1 MVKVLIVDDSLFMR
15 NSIQKMLTSSADIEV
30 IGMAKNGKEGL
41 EKAKEL
47 QPDLITLDIEM
58 PIMDGLTM
66 LEELMKTNPTPVLM
80 VSSLTMAGA
89 EATFKALELGAIDFI
104 PKYSDDSFSLTD
116 LQKNICD
123 KVLAVGRKGR
133 FMQLRNRMAATS
145 KSSAASAFTS
155 SLFSKTSASSSATAN
170 KSSTSP
176 TSNLRESVSAAVA
189 GIKSTSKATP
199 TGSLKRNYIG
209 IGISTGGP
217 PAIQKVLA
225 ALPEDFKP
233 SIIIAQHMPA
243 TFTKAFADRLN
254 NICKI
259 TVKEAEEGEIIKPSH
274 AYVAPGGMHLSLKKA
289 AAGLKVCLSVEPKT
303 ELYKPSANVLFE
315 SLAEVAKNSLGVIMT
330 GMGSDGVNGLTTFK
344 QKGGKVIAQ
353 DEASC
358 VVYGMPKAVVD
369 AGIADTIVD
378 VDKIADSILE
388 AIYS

>member
-15 NSIQKMLTSSADIEV
+15 NSIQKMLNSSPEIEV

-58 PIMDGLTM
+58 PVMDGLTM
-66 LEELMKTNPTPVLM
+66 LKELMQTNPTPVLM
-80 VSSLTMAGA
+80 VSSLTVAGA

-104 PKYSDDSFSLTD
+104 PKYNDDSFSIED
-116 LQKNICD
+116 LQKNLCD
-123 KVLAVGRKGR
+123 KVIAVGKKGN
-133 FMQLRNRMAATS
+133 FMRLRARTAALKTNTTSATS
-145 KSSAASAFTS
+145 ARQASTTSTTSASQTSTRPAFSSTS
-155 SLFSKTSASSSATAN
+155 TLASSSAPR
-170 KSSTSP
+170 S
-176 TSNLRESVSAAVA
+176 
-189 GIKSTSKATP
+189 TP
-199 TGSLKRNYIG
+199 TGVPKRTYVG
-209 IGISTGGP
+209 VGISTGGP
-217 PAIQKVLA
+217 PAIQKVLV
-225 ALPEDFKP
+225 ALPADFKP

-259 TVKEAEEGEIIKPSH
+259 TVKEAEEGEVLKPGH
-274 AYVAPGGMHLSLKKA
+274 AYVAPGGQHLSLQRA
-289 AAGLKVCLSVEPKT
+289 AAGLRVHLSIEPKT

-315 SLAEVAKNSLGVIMT
+315 SLAEVGRHAVGVMMT
-330 GMGSDGVNGLTTFK
+330 GMGSDGVNGMAVFK

-353 DEASC
+353 NEDSC

-369 AGIADTIVD
+369 AGLADHVVD
-378 VDKIADSILE
+378 VDKIADAILE